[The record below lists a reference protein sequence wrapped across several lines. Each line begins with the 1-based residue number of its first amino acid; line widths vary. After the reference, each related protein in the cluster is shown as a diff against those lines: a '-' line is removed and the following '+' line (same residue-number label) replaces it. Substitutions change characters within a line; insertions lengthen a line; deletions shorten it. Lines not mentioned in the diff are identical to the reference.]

1 MQFKKNEKVFCEQ
14 LSVCLNFKIE
24 FSNTEGKHGYANICC
39 ITISLQ
45 MFIQGGVAMLK
56 NNSVYFLAV
65 CVISSVK
72 LRSLN
77 QKLLYLGMGILGLQ
91 GSLNILIWKLQLRV
105 ASTYHGRYFFFMFR
119 DCRQI
124 TFVTLNGFCPF
135 NLKPKPP
142 SPPPLYEQYQNG

>member
-1 MQFKKNEKVFCEQ
+1 
-14 LSVCLNFKIE
+14 
-24 FSNTEGKHGYANICC
+24 
-39 ITISLQ
+39 
-45 MFIQGGVAMLK
+45 
-56 NNSVYFLAV
+56 
-65 CVISSVK
+65 
-72 LRSLN
+72 
-77 QKLLYLGMGILGLQ
+77 MGILGLQ

-142 SPPPLYEQYQNG
+142 SPPPLYVMNNIKMDRIPQPKSNEKNIATNFTLYFKF